1 MESLSY
7 PGRTLSGM
15 RDITETLPDD
25 EQITAM
31 ARMADEVFG
40 DPVTYLRLLGLET
53 ELVSEMI
60 FEISEAA

>member
-1 MESLSY
+1 
-7 PGRTLSGM
+7 M